1 MPNDPT
7 RTDEHD
13 ERGNVALD
21 DAADSA
27 RHADA
32 QSTRRPAEDDA
43 SHETSLVQE
52 TSAHGRQVDETS
64 EQREREQEEA
74 GIEKPIDDRRARNR
88 NVMIVAG
95 VALVALLLIF
105 LVYRSRTKPTVSA
118 DGEKTTA
125 TTETTSATTTTETAP
140 ESPSEV
146 VLPTEALAAAGIE
159 IAGVTERPAVARLS
173 VTGSVEANQQQ
184 MQAVTPLV
192 AGRVERVYAA
202 LGDNVRAGSMLAT
215 IGSPQIAE
223 MRGNLSAA
231 QTQFTLAQRNLARV
245 QRAENRVAVLSA
257 KAKLDEAEATMRR
270 TRRLI
275 ELGAGAGK
283 DLVAADAAY
292 KTAKAEYDFQSN
304 IALNREVQEAQ
315 AAVETARTEV
325 TQIRSG
331 LSALGAS
338 EAEGG
343 QGSTAL
349 IAVRA
354 PASGTV
360 TERLI
365 NPGAGVEVGKPL
377 FTIANIST
385 VWVIANVPEAQI
397 GSVRTGAPA
406 EIRSAA
412 LGERAIVGR
421 VSYIDPVLN
430 AETRTARVRVEVAN
444 PGERL
449 KVGMFVEMSF
459 QTAAVGVGTAAAA
472 GSELVVPSEAVQ
484 RVGDRSVVFIPKAE
498 ARHYEVRDVQIG
510 GEVAGYS
517 RVISGLSLGDHVVT
531 KGSFTLKSQMM
542 KGSFGEDEK

>member
-21 DAADSA
+21 DAPDSA

-74 GIEKPIDDRRARNR
+74 GIEKPIDDGRRARNR

-95 VALVALLLIF
+95 VALVALLLVF
-105 LVYRSRTKPTVSA
+105 LIYRSRTKPTVSA

-125 TTETTSATTTTETAP
+125 ATEITSATATTETAP

-184 MQAVTPLV
+184 MQQVTPLV

-215 IGSPQIAE
+215 IDSPQIAE

-231 QTQFTLAQRNLARV
+231 QTRLSLAERNLTRV

-257 KAKLDEAEATMRR
+257 KAKLDEAEATLRR

-283 DLVAADAAY
+283 DLVAAEAAY
-292 KTAKAEYDFQSN
+292 RTAKAEYDFQSN

-325 TQIRSG
+325 AQIRSG

-338 EAEGG
+338 ATESG

-354 PASGTV
+354 AASGTV
-360 TERLI
+360 TERMV
-365 NPGAGVEVGKPL
+365 NAGAGVEVGKPL

-385 VWVIANVPEAQI
+385 VWVIANVPEAQV
-397 GSVRTGAPA
+397 GSVRIGAPA

-412 LGERAIVGR
+412 LNERAIVGR

-430 AETRTARVRVEVAN
+430 AETRTARVRVDVAN

-459 QTAAVGVGTAAAA
+459 QTAAVGAGTAA
-472 GSELVVPSEAVQ
+472 GNELVVPSEAVQ

-498 ARHYEVRDVQIG
+498 AGHYEVRDVQIG

-517 RVISGLSLGDHVVT
+517 RVTSGLGLGDRVVT

-542 KGSFGEDEK
+542 KGSFGDDDK

>member
-1 MPNDPT
+1 MPNDHT
-7 RTDEHD
+7 YTDERD
-13 ERGNVALD
+13 ERGQLALD
-21 DAADSA
+21 DAPDSIH
-27 RHADA
+27 HADA
-32 QSTRRPAEDDA
+32 QSTRRPAEGDGGAHTTSPA
-43 SHETSLVQE
+43 SQVP
-52 TSAHGRQVDETS
+52 SARDKQSDEMMG
-64 EQREREQEEA
+64 EREREQEAPELD
-74 GIEKPIDDRRARNR
+74 KTIDERRRAHNR
-88 NVMIVAG
+88 NLLIVG
-95 VALVALLLIF
+95 SVALIALLAIF
-105 LVYRSRTKPTVSA
+105 WIYKSRAGHTLDPGGDEKIAAT
-118 DGEKTTA
+118 KTTA
-125 TTETTSATTTTETAP
+125 ATTTTAP
-140 ESPSEV
+140 ETPSEV
-146 VLPTEALAAAGIE
+146 VLPGEALSTAGIE

-184 MQAVTPLV
+184 MQSVTPLV

-215 IGSPQIAE
+215 IDSPQIAE
-223 MRGNLSAA
+223 MRGNLSVAR
-231 QTQFTLAQRNLARV
+231 TRLTLAERNFARV

-257 KAKLDEAEATMRR
+257 KAKLDEAEATLRR
-270 TRRLI
+270 TRRI
-275 ELGAGAGK
+275 VELGAGAGK
-283 DLVAADAAY
+283 DLVATEAAY

-325 TQIRSG
+325 AQIRSG

-338 EAEGG
+338 AVESG

-354 PASGTV
+354 PASGTI
-360 TERLI
+360 TERLV
-365 NPGAGVEVGKPL
+365 NAGAGVEVGKPI

-406 EIRSAA
+406 EIRSATI
-412 LGERAIVGR
+412 GERAIVGR

-459 QTAAVGVGTAAAA
+459 QTATVGAGAA
-472 GSELVVPSEAVQ
+472 GNELVIPSEAVQ

-498 ARHYEVRDVQIG
+498 AGHYEVHDVQIG

-517 RVISGLSLGDHVVT
+517 RVTSGLSLGDRVVT
-531 KGSFTLKSQMM
+531 KGSFNLKSQMM
-542 KGSFGEDEK
+542 KGSFGDDDK